1 MLKIPKKVDF
11 YQCLFS
17 GYVCIFFFRKLKK
30 RIIAL
35 LWCTIPWNIYLCYV
49 ATKKLVTCNK
59 MYATIAYRL
68 FQKKKSFVSPLAPPA
83 SNVYIGNRLIASFWW
98 YWVYCLKKMI
108 IISLKATFLLLVI
121 FIIIIQWTSIC
132 NHLFN
137 TSYTAKSFF
146 LL

>member
-1 MLKIPKKVDF
+1 MIFISVFFLDMSVF
-11 YQCLFS
+11 
-17 GYVCIFFFRKLKK
+17 FFFRKLKK

-35 LWCTIPWNIYLCYV
+35 LWCTIPWNIYFCYV

-68 FQKKKSFVSPLAPPA
+68 FQKKKIVSPLAPPA

-146 LL
+146 FVIARIH